1 MKQHLLITGAVIA
14 ALSLAALAAEEAAQA
29 FWGITDPMAQPAIR
43 QWTRAE
49 QQAKQQ
55 YDRQVAAAAQTLRR
69 DLVEVQQRLIDAG
82 KLEEAIKVKTAIDEL
97 GQGKLPTANEQPAA
111 QDGQGEAMLLR
122 PRLARYLHGTRWKH
136 HEGWEIVFNA
146 TDMSSKSTVNPNL
159 GTWAVVSA
167 DTIRSS
173 HNIRSSKGFV
183 ARIDRSGTTMVEP
196 NGNTWTLISRP

>member
-1 MKQHLLITGAVIA
+1 MHPYRPLVV
-14 ALSLAALAAEEAAQA
+14 LAAGILCVAAVAAEQA
-29 FWGITDPMAQPAIR
+29 PFWGITDPMAQPAIR

-55 YDRQVAAAAQTLRR
+55 YERQVAAAAQTLRR
-69 DLVEVQQRLIDAG
+69 DLVEVQQRLVDAG

-97 GQGKLPTANEQPAA
+97 GQGKLPAANEQPAV
-111 QDGQGEAMLLR
+111 QDGQDEALLLR

-196 NGNTWTLISRP
+196 NGNTWTLLSRP